1 MFLLVL
7 AAILAVIVIAAVPRI
22 RRKLS
27 PDARPPGHVGGR
39 APADSKRGRQEHL
52 HLPCPD
58 AADLLAWPG
67 SMTTGH
73 RQR

>member
-1 MFLLVL
+1 MFLLGL
-7 AAILAVIVIAAVPRI
+7 AAILAVIMIAAVPRI

-27 PDARPPGHVGGR
+27 PDARRPSRVRGR
-39 APADSKRGRQEHL
+39 APADSKRGRHEHL